1 MMTMSLKEIFE
12 NSDLKILFFGGK
24 GGVGKTTCAASAS
37 IWLAQNLKKKILV
50 ISTDPAHSLG
60 DSLGQ
65 TLIAGEITKVNGV
78 DNLWG
83 LEIDPEKEQNQ
94 MRDLI
99 SMLPQEDIFFSEE
112 LKGLTE
118 INPPGIDEALAFGKV
133 LEFVDNDE
141 YDIII
146 FDTAPTGHT
155 LRLLSIP
162 DILSSWIGKLLMF
175 KMRIGKLFGTLKGIF
190 KRDSEDSEEKLDA
203 FDSLRELRD
212 KIEKAKKILTS
223 PQKTSFVICTI
234 AEAMSIYET
243 ERLLSSL
250 IEYDIPTKYI
260 VVNQLYP
267 EYINCEFCQKRR
279 KMQQKHL
286 NEIRD
291 IYGKNFNIIET
302 PLFEE
307 EIRNIDKLEEFS
319 KYLF

>member
-1 MMTMSLKEIFE
+1 MSLKEIFE